1 MNLYAVLLDV
11 IVVLILLLI
20 TLSAYRKGFLHSVI
34 LLAGYVASVIAA
46 ALLSGPAAGFIYE
59 RFLEPSL
66 LEKTQEL
73 LDSVPGLDQA
83 EILIHELTELLPDVI
98 VNPVLAA
105 YGGEAGLDRKSVV

>member
-59 RFLEPSL
+59 RFLEPCWKRPRSFWIPCPAWIRRR
-66 LEKTQEL
+66 
-73 LDSVPGLDQA
+73 S
-83 EILIHELTELLPDVI
+83 
-98 VNPVLAA
+98 
-105 YGGEAGLDRKSVV
+105 